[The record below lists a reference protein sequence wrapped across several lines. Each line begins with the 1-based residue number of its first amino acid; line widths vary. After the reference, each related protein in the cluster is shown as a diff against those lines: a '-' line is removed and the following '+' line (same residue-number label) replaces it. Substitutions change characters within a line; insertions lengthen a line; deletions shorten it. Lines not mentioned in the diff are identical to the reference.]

1 LCRGLDP
8 PLCSDKSLLDPSCWI
23 LNGIHGEGRRS
34 HKGTTVNLYIYI
46 YIYIFFF
53 FLSVGSLSRIYEKNK
68 KLFYC
73 YSHKLFRQTLVH
85 LEQITYLK
93 RYQCAFQPY
102 VNNNLYSQILS
113 IQYEFN
119 AKQNSIEV
127 ALIPHVRNI

>member
-8 PLCSDKSLLDPSCWI
+8 PLCSDKSLRI
-23 LNGIHGEGRRS
+23 LHVGFSMGFTAKQKVSQGHNS
-34 HKGTTVNLYIYI
+34 KFIYI
-46 YIYIFFF
+46 YFFF
-53 FLSVGSLSRIYEKNK
+53 SSVGSLSRIYEKNK

-102 VNNNLYSQILS
+102 VKNNLYSQILS
-113 IQYEFN
+113 IQHEFN

-127 ALIPHVRNI
+127 ALIPHVRNNQHIT